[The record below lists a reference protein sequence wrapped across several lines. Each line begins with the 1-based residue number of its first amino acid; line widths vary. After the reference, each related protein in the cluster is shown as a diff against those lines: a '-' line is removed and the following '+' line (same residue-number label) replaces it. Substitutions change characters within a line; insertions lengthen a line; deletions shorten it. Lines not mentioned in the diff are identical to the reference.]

1 MRTPSQL
8 FAQNAA
14 HNLLIFLL
22 KTHQLTYLSHFK
34 TDLRLLLPNL
44 DASSIDSMSVFST
57 KCLLYEAFK
66 KFVEEIFS
74 GVPDTSSFADFWA
87 LIEYVPSNQ
96 TEDIPENIANEPI
109 NVEDPELTV
118 DDELSTMRSAVDLA
132 ARLNKC
138 LDKLDDKRIPESIE
152 DSSSDNSV
160 EDVED
165 SESPLS
171 STLELSVVEI
181 PVFLFQEDPV
191 PTTSEDQAIIPI
203 TPSNQLVAVTD
214 NVPELDVENVPLQL
228 ASLENLQENLPS
240 PISSPSSKKRKLD
253 VVVPCDTCS
262 YTSSTK
268 SHTKRHQDAKH
279 RGIKNHVCFCWK
291 SFSTKQNLKNHV
303 KIHVKTRSMKTND
316 LQ

>member
-22 KTHQLTYLSHFK
+22 KTHRLTYLSHFK
-34 TDLRLLLPNL
+34 ADLRLLLPNL
-44 DASSIDSMSVFST
+44 DASSIDCMSVFST
-57 KCLLYEAFK
+57 KCLLFEAFK

-74 GVPDTSSFADFWA
+74 RVPDTSSFAEFCS
-87 LIEYVPSNQ
+87 LIEDVPSAH
-96 TEDIPENIANEPI
+96 TEDILDNIS

-118 DDELSTMRSAVDLA
+118 DDELSTMRSAVALA

-138 LDKLDDKRIPESIE
+138 LDKLDDKSIPESIE

-181 PVFLFQEDPV
+181 PVFLFQEDPI
-191 PTTSEDQAIIPI
+191 PTTSEDQTIIPI
-203 TPSNQLVAVTD
+203 APSNQLVAVTD
-214 NVPELDVENVPLQL
+214 NVQELDVENLPLQL

-268 SHTKRHQDAKH
+268 SHTKRHQDARH
-279 RGIKNHVCFCWK
+279 HGIKNHVCFCRK
-291 SFSTKQNLKNHV
+291 TFSTKQNLNSH
-303 KIHVKTRSMKTND
+303 IKTHD